1 MSYNY
6 PFMISRH
13 LNPRASGLIVFGGG
27 GGDAPAAPAV
37 DTTPE
42 FQKTAQSFVS
52 GAQASSDAGQDPGKW
67 SHYENMVW
75 SDGTEVGMIK
85 NSVTGATQAGSGRL
99 PQGNKQAI
107 RDAVAQLLLTMN
119 KPHEDWKAAKAEKEK
134 LAKDAD
140 TATTTATDYAKNIT
154 DDVSGSAKEVQD
166 KINTVSLELT
176 RLKGEDQSNEA
187 IAAQVKAKQ
196 EELVKLRRDAAAIAS
211 IEMAEQGQ
219 AAKKLVTDA
228 VADPS
233 SLVTETDVA
242 TIDADT
248 VGTEVATGTGSVGEI
263 SPTAVTTTVDS
274 TSTVGTPDTI
284 DPSTITTAKVT
295 DKVTA
300 EADKVTAET
309 GELSPEAKLIAA
321 QGKLSPEALA
331 KIQKLDPQF
340 IKEVMA
346 GTRKVSTEELA
357 VAMGMDEEAVKTMI
371 AEADIPDII
380 KAAQTTVKEEELP
393 QPAKIAEDNMATAK
407 VITMDGLTEDATAT
421 AAKLDSFSVDNG
433 TLAEFIEGKVTAQDT
448 VQGQLVSLMK
458 QFDDGTP
465 AWAAGAMRAAN
476 AAMAARG
483 LGRSSMA
490 GAAIVQAAM
499 ESAIPIAS
507 TDAQAFR
514 EMNMNNLGRQQQIS
528 LSNAAAQ
535 QGVQLNNFNA
545 EQQAALQNSQNAF
558 SLQSQ
563 NLSNMQ
569 SVMLANAQIKASLQ
583 GQNLNNQQQSNLV
596 IAARYA
602 EISNLNLNNR
612 QQGLLQDSANNMQV
626 NLANMSAKQQAYMAN
641 AQLEAALQGKQID
654 NQQQVALTNA
664 ARYSEANN
672 LNFTVQEQAK
682 LHNSELMKT
691 IGLAELSSRQA
702 TTLQNA
708 SAIASMDM
716 ANLSARQQAAV
727 QNAQAF
733 LQMDMTNLSNRQ
745 QTSLFKAQAIQQAI
759 LTDGAAENAAKQFN
773 AASEN
778 QTNQFMANL
787 FSQTSQFNATQFNT
801 TAMFNA
807 GAKNAASQFNT
818 QIKNQRDQ
826 FNAQNA
832 LVIAQANAQWRQN
845 TVTLNTSAQNAANAA
860 DAQAAN
866 AFTSSVMDQLWQRE
880 RDIMDYSFK
889 SSESA
894 KQRIVD
900 IMLADKKY
908 DEYQKV
914 RDDQEETNKYAV
926 WTQWLLS

>member
-27 GGDAPAAPAV
+27 GGDPAPAAPAV

-42 FQKTAQSFVS
+42 FQKEATAFVS
-52 GAQASSDAGQDPGKW
+52 AAQASSDAGEDPGKW
-67 SHYENMVW
+67 SHYENMMW

-119 KPHEDWKAAKAEKEK
+119 KPHEDWKKAKAEKEK

-176 RLKGEDQSNEA
+176 KLKGEDQENEA

-196 EELVKLRRDAAAIAS
+196 EELAKLRRDAQAIAS

-248 VGTEVATGTGSVGEI
+248 TGTEVAAGTGSVGEI
-263 SPTAVTTTVDS
+263 SPTAVATTVDS

-284 DPSTITTAKVT
+284 APSTITTAKVT

-321 QGKLSPEALA
+321 QGKLSPEAKA

-346 GTRKVSTEELA
+346 GTRKVSVQELA
-357 VAMGMDEEAVKTMI
+357 VAMGMDEEAVKTM
-371 AEADIPDII
+371 
-380 KAAQTTVKEEELP
+380 
-393 QPAKIAEDNMATAK
+393 IAEDNMATAK

-433 TLAEFIEGKVTAQDT
+433 TLAEFVEGKITAQDT
-448 VQGQLVSLMK
+448 VQGQLASLMK

-583 GQNLNNQQQSNLV
+583 GQNLNNQQQSNLA

-654 NQQQVALTNA
+654 NQQQVALANA

-708 SAIASMDM
+708 SAVASMDM

-914 RDDQEETNKYAV
+914 RDDQEETNKYAI
-926 WTQWLLS
+926 WTEWLLS